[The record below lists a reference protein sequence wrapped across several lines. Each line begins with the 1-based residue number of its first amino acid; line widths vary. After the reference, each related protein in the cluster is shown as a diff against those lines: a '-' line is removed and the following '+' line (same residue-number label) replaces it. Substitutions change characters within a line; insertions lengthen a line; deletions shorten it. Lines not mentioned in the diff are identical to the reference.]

1 MFYVSH
7 SITINNRQF
16 TSLFIIKIL
25 VYISWKVNSKQYVDK
40 LWSVVL
46 LAPGLDARV
55 EDEGVAGLLRVTPP
69 VALLRGPGHSAAR
82 GVGYNVDM

>member
-7 SITINNRQF
+7 NITINNGQAVHL
-16 TSLFIIKIL
+16 SLHHKIF
-25 VYISWKVNSKQYVDK
+25 VYISWKVYSKQYEDK

-82 GVGYNVDM
+82 GVIIM

>member
-16 TSLFIIKIL
+16 IFLFIIKIF
-25 VYISWKVNSKQYVDK
+25 VYISWKVYSKQYEDK

-46 LAPGLDARV
+46 LAPGLDAGV

-69 VALLRGPGHSAAR
+69 VPLLRGPGHSAAR
-82 GVGYNVDM
+82 GSDYNVDM

>member
-1 MFYVSH
+1 M
-7 SITINNRQF
+7 
-16 TSLFIIKIL
+16 
-25 VYISWKVNSKQYVDK
+25 YISWKVYSKQYADK

-82 GVGYNVDM
+82 GGL